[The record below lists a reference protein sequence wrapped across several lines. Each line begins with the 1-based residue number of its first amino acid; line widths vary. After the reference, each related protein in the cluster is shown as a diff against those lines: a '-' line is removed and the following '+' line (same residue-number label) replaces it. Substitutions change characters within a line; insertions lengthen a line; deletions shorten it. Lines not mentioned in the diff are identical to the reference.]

1 MKAIT
6 NEGART
12 TKKFNLGVKRL
23 WYLLHDGGSWK
34 QWREWA
40 SCDGMWDES
49 ETKQCRLKQNEG
61 HDGAC
66 DKLRRSPP
74 SQE

>member
-1 MKAIT
+1 MEAVGS
-6 NEGART
+6 N
-12 TKKFNLGVKRL
+12 
-23 WYLLHDGGSWK
+23 GGNGL
-34 QWREWA
+34 A
-40 SCDGMWDES
+40 V
-49 ETKQCRLKQNEG
+49 TCRLKQNEG